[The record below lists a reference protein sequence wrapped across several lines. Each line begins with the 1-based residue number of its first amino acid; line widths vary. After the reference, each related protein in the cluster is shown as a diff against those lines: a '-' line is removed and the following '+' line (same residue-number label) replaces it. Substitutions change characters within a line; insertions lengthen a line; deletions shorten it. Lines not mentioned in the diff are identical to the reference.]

1 MTKLPENEEL
11 ARAGLYALF
20 ANLFYLPPSTN
31 LLEAIAQ
38 TDEAGAFPQVPLAQ
52 AGERLRRASAV
63 MDAEAAADEFQA
75 LFVGAGSGGEVMP
88 YGSWHLTGFLMEEP
102 LANLRVDL
110 AELGFDR
117 VEGVSE
123 PEDHI
128 AALCE
133 AMRLL
138 IENGSPLSRQKQFF
152 MRHAAPWG
160 EKFAAQLESAPS
172 ANYYRHVAELLREFL
187 QVERMS
193 FDMVEHD
200 G

>member
-20 ANLFYLPPSTN
+20 ANLFYLPPSAN
-31 LLEAIAQ
+31 LLQAIAH
-38 TDEAGAFPQVPLAQ
+38 TDDVDAFSQVPLAQ
-52 AGERLRRASAV
+52 AGERLRRASEV
-63 MDAEAAADEFQA
+63 MDAEAAADEFQT

-133 AMRLL
+133 TMRLL
-138 IENGSPLSRQKQFF
+138 IENGSPLSQQKVFF
-152 MRHAAPWG
+152 MRHVAPWG
-160 EKFAAQLESAPS
+160 EKFAAQLESAPG
-172 ANYYRHVAELLREFL
+172 ANYYRHVAQLLREFL
-187 QVERMS
+187 QIEMMS
-193 FDMVEHD
+193 FDMLEQ
-200 G
+200 